1 MPGLGLHTPKN
12 TSDRRRQ
19 IMSNNNHLIDP
30 ADSVLLMV
38 DHQSGLLQVVEDVN
52 IRELRTRV
60 AALTKAATLSDVPV
74 ITTASVP
81 EGPNGPLIPEVFEN
95 APDAIYVPRQGQINA
110 WDAENFRE
118 AIERTGRR
126 TLIIA

>member
-1 MPGLGLHTPKN
+1 MPGLGLHPPQN
-12 TSDRRRQ
+12 QSDRRSQ
-19 IMSNNNHLIDP
+19 IMSNNHLTDP

-95 APDAIYVPRQGQINA
+95 APDAIYVPRQGQ
-110 WDAENFRE
+110 
-118 AIERTGRR
+118 
-126 TLIIA
+126 